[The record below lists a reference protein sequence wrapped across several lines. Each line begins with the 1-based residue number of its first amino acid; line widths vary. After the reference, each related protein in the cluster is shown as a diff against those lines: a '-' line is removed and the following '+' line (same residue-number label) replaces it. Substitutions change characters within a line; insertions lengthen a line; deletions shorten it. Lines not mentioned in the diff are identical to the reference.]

1 MRIVADFH
9 IHSKYARATS
19 PSCDVDGLSTG
30 AKLKGINVLATG
42 DFTHP
47 QYFKELKMKL
57 ARKEESG
64 LYDYNGIKFILS
76 TEVANFFQLNENGKT
91 KKVHNIILAPNLAI
105 AEQINDCLGKD
116 QNLSFD
122 GRPILKMSCA
132 EMVEKMQK
140 ISKEIAI
147 IPAHCWTPWFGVF
160 GSVSGVN
167 SIEEAFE
174 DKANKIFALETGLSS
189 DPAMNWMIS
198 KLDKYTLISNSD
210 CHSLEKLGR
219 EANVFEL
226 QELSYKSI
234 LNTLK
239 TKKGFVKT
247 YEFYP
252 EEGKYHYDGHRDC
265 KIILNPNETK
275 KYKGICPV
283 CRKKLTVGVMN
294 RITELSDREV
304 GYVPKDSV
312 PFQHI
317 IPLRTIISKALKKSE
332 TTLGVEDAY
341 QKLIKYF
348 GNEFA
353 IYEANED
360 QIRLSTSKEISTA
373 IIKSNSG
380 NVTWIPGYDGVFGE
394 LILDSKKNNQIVK
407 DRKQSSLTDF

>member
-1 MRIVADFH
+1 
-9 IHSKYARATS
+9 
-19 PSCDVDGLSTG
+19 
-30 AKLKGINVLATG
+30 
-42 DFTHP
+42 
-47 QYFKELKMKL
+47 
-57 ARKEESG
+57 
-64 LYDYNGIKFILS
+64 
-76 TEVANFFQLNENGKT
+76 
-91 KKVHNIILAPNLAI
+91 
-105 AEQINDCLGKD
+105 
-116 QNLSFD
+116 
-122 GRPILKMSCA
+122 
-132 EMVEKMQK
+132 
-140 ISKEIAI
+140 
-147 IPAHCWTPWFGVF
+147 
-160 GSVSGVN
+160 
-167 SIEEAFE
+167 
-174 DKANKIFALETGLSS
+174 
-189 DPAMNWMIS
+189 MNWMIS